1 MIFQIHTVTQRTGN
15 AVTTFTVHREYAMQR
30 TGNAIAV
37 IQCGVRVTQL
47 YDSPDA
53 LPVTQ
58 RLVNAVTQLIV
69 HCQHAMRR
77 SGNAVARI
85 QCGVRVM
92 RLYVAHVPS
101 GTA

>member
-1 MIFQIHTVTQRTGN
+1 
-15 AVTTFTVHREYAMQR
+15 MQR
-30 TGNAIAV
+30 TCNAIAI

-53 LPVTQ
+53 LLVTQ
-58 RLVNAVTQLIV
+58 HLVNAVTQLTV
-69 HCQHAMRR
+69 RCEHAMRR

-85 QCGVRVM
+85 QCGVRVT
-92 RLYVAHVPS
+92 RLYVVPVPS